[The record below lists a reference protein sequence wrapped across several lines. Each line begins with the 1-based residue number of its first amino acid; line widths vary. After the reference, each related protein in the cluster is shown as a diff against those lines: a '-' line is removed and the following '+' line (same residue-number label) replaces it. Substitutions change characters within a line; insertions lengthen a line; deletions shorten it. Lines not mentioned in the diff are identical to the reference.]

1 MKVKFTKLAALL
13 LAGAALLASGCT
25 DYEVDIQNVDKKVDA
40 LATKTAADLQA
51 QVAALN
57 STISTLETTLRNEH
71 KADIDKLNQTIS
83 GLKSDLQAAI
93 DLKLDKSEFE
103 TAKQQITDAIT
114 AVSDRVKAI
123 EDANFQA
130 QIDALNEKVAQCATK
145 EELQQA
151 VVDLTTYING
161 EIAKLNEK
169 VEANTAAIKKIN
181 EEIIPAINKQ
191 ITDLQN
197 LKLDASTFEQYKSE
211 TAETLRL
218 LQASVDNLAA
228 LTAGFPDGTTIK
240 EYVDGQYAEII
251 AKFDDYVLKTTFEEF
266 VKIAATKEELQ
277 EVEAVLNG
285 RIDGLKEYVDEQDK
299 ALKTY
304 VNGEI
309 AKLQSQLDKIT
320 NEEGTGRLDVLE
332 KTAEEYTKKVDDV
345 VAMLQFAEGDLQGY
359 IDAAAQKAYDDA
371 VAYVDAY
378 MEFLIDQL
386 NEILS
391 DIYNQLDKIT
401 ALAERIQSIV
411 YVPDYEDLKITTN
424 MAYVSQEVEEAVEGA
439 AAGAAESV
447 IVKKVA
453 VIDQPTKITYKITPA
468 QYAWY
473 VAMFYDELLEFD
485 VKPLNTRADEA
496 EAEVEYGFD
505 ILSVDYD
512 DATVDETGEITFT
525 VMPKNIASVQFA
537 ANGLKPDYHVGFY
550 PYIGVYKYNPG
561 SGWNYGAYM
570 GDMNADELEA
580 AIDDIEANYDVYVE
594 AYGKEFVDAYL
605 EMLKAGDGV
614 YTVGV
619 WQYGD
624 LLNYEARTAFA
635 ASLRLR
641 DNDINT
647 EFWGMEFPEYN
658 EVASTYSA
666 LYPAVTEVNILPDPY
681 REETDED
688 GNTKLVP
695 VPREYQYLPYSS
707 LRTNP
712 VGEKASQDP
721 KGYRVIM
728 DKVVPAVEVNG
739 EVVKYEDAAKLG
751 LLLPAV
757 STVFDEFTYDK
768 GTATADLD
776 KTNFVE
782 TAKVYAEIEMNP
794 EKNAAVRKTAIG
806 NVITGHYNF
815 ETAIGKTPFFGQV
828 EITPALGE
836 VDITAEIIWT
846 YEFDADIDHNLFYEN
861 EQVGQGETVYSRK
874 AYEVTV
880 DATDMAYLK
889 ENLDID
895 ITSFSH
901 KEPASYTITYKDEE
915 GKDVDVTETVVID
928 GVTITE
934 DGKLL
939 VNISNF
945 EWDKVYTVVANYEL
959 DAATITVTA
968 VITTIDRNREPV
980 VVNLGEHVFVVNGE
994 EFVDGVYVWSSEPL
1008 HGPIFKAF
1016 DENEVINVKGAVL
1029 ENGDFEYD
1037 ADQEDFNVAEL
1048 EGKIRMAASDKT
1060 KETTAYPYVDINRTD
1075 IVANTKNLTPAVLAG
1090 LPFNDG
1096 LQRDENDPNLW
1107 HGKVVTRNIT
1117 TYIGEEVEIQ
1127 MIFSYK
1133 VPDYNFLHL
1142 SYYTFNTEKENGNF
1156 IQKYNFKD
1164 NDGTVKWWTQVN
1176 PSYFT
1181 GDYNAQQEPISF
1193 RHALKDYD
1201 VAYINLAELAFN
1213 VVDDQDVAIEE
1224 ADMEELGLAA
1234 EFIYTDK
1241 TQGAKDLPKVDQIDP
1256 DLMIYQSLWVDNT
1269 TFYYRTNEKKF
1280 IPSLGTLTLTVGDG
1294 DGAYAFPV
1302 ATRFEFP
1309 KAAVKYPEEVLDYS
1323 TYAMVR
1329 WTPFQEPVAEGYTMV
1344 LDENK
1349 IYRIPLFKGMYLK
1362 DNRPNG
1368 VSYDVIKDGEWVV
1381 GNVAEYDAEAGTYTT
1396 GGNGYIKDVPANVA
1410 YHINTTFTYDD
1421 LELPVDLRKLLTI
1434 VYSNDGGES
1443 FVTELPTTDSTG
1455 ATADVAAYVPYVQY
1469 DYTSEVQFRGT
1480 VTIPVV
1486 VALENPWQETINFVY
1501 DFIIKGVE

>member
-40 LATKTAADLQA
+40 LASGRVATLETQL
-51 QVAALN
+51 AALHTTLQTDYE
-57 STISTLETTLRNEH
+57 TIAAHNQDMQNLRGEITTLETTL
-71 KADIDKLNQTIS
+71 K
-83 GLKSDLQAAI
+83 GLI
-93 DLKLDKSEFE
+93 DLKLDKTTYEAFLANIADAQKTLEGLKYADKDFVHQVASLLKDLDAQVAANKENLE
-103 TAKQQITDAIT
+103 NITKEGGLLDQTLVKAKEYTDGEISRLEGRLEKAE
-114 AVSDRVKAI
+114 KAI
-123 EDANFQA
+123 EDLTKEGGIIDQIKADIAKKVNQSDFDAYKEATAETIRVIKANL
-130 QIDALNEKVAQCATK
+130 DALN
-145 EELQQA
+145 
-151 VVDLTTYING
+151 
-161 EIAKLNEK
+161 
-169 VEANTAAIKKIN
+169 
-181 EEIIPAINKQ
+181 
-191 ITDLQN
+191 
-197 LKLDASTFEQYKSE
+197 
-211 TAETLRL
+211 
-218 LQASVDNLAA
+218 A
-228 LTAGFPDGTTIK
+228 LTAGFPEDTTIKDYIDAVKAKLDDYVLTTTFEEFAKIVGTKAELEDFEGTIIGRLKSLEALAAGFPENTTIK
-240 EYVDGQYAEII
+240 EYIDKET
-251 AKFDDYVLKTTFEEF
+251 KT
-266 VKIAATKEELQ
+266 LQ
-277 EVEAVLNG
+277 G
-285 RIDGLKEYVDEQDK
+285 
-299 ALKTY
+299 
-304 VNGEI
+304 
-309 AKLQSQLDKIT
+309 QLDKIT

-345 VAMLQFAEGDLQGY
+345 VAMLEFAEGDLQGY
-359 IDAAAQKAYDDA
+359 IDAAAKKAYDDA
-371 VAYVDAY
+371 VAYVDEY

-386 NEILS
+386 NQIFD
-391 DIYNQLDKIT
+391 DIYNQI
-401 ALAERIQSIV
+401 AVLAARIQSIV

-424 MAYVSQEVEEAVEGA
+424 MAYVSQEVEETVEGA
-439 AAGAAESV
+439 TAGAAESA

-453 VIDQPTKITYKITPA
+453 VIDQPTKLTYKITPA

-473 VAMFYDELLEFD
+473 VAAYYDELLEFD

-496 EAEVEYGFD
+496 EAEVEYGFE
-505 ILSVDYD
+505 ILSADYD
-512 DATVDETGEITFT
+512 DATVDETGEVTFT

-537 ANGLKPDYHVGFY
+537 ANGLKPNYYVDLRSGNTTVRGLYDLEGDYFQKSGYFYGGEADLATEYGF
-550 PYIGVYKYNPG
+550 
-561 SGWNYGAYM
+561 
-570 GDMNADELEA
+570 
-580 AIDDIEANYDVYVE
+580 DV
-594 AYGKEFVDAYL
+594 L
-605 EMLKAGDGV
+605 H
-614 YTVGV
+614 VGV
-619 WQYGD
+619 WTYED
-624 LLNYEARTAFA
+624 LKAYEARTAFA

-641 DNDINT
+641 DNDMNT

-712 VGEKASQDP
+712 VGEKATQDP

-757 STVFDEFTYDK
+757 ETVFDEFTYDK

-776 KTNFVE
+776 ETNFVE

-794 EKNAAVRKTAIG
+794 QKNAAVRKTAIG
-806 NVITGHYNF
+806 NVITGNYYF
-815 ETAIGKTPFFGQV
+815 GTAIGKTPFFGQV

-846 YEFDADIDHNLFYEN
+846 YELDADVDHNLFYPD
-861 EQVGQGETVYSRK
+861 ETVSDVKTYSRK

-901 KEPASYTITYKDEE
+901 KDPASYTITYKDEE
-915 GKDVDVTETVVID
+915 GKEVDVTDEVVIN
-928 GVTITE
+928 GVTISE

-939 VNISNF
+939 INISNF
-945 EWDKVYTVVANYEL
+945 EWDKVYTVKADYVL
-959 DAATITVTA
+959 DAATVTVTA
-968 VITTIDRNREPV
+968 VITTKDRNREPV

-1037 ADQEDFNVAEL
+1037 AEQEDFNAAEL

-1060 KETTAYPYVDINRTD
+1060 KETTAYPYVDINRAD
-1075 IVANTKNLTPAVLAG
+1075 IVAKTQNLTPAVLAG

-1156 IQKYNFKD
+1156 IQKHNFKD

-1181 GDYNAQQEPISF
+1181 GDYNAQQERISF

-1213 VVDDQDVAIEE
+1213 VVDDKDVVIED
-1224 ADMEELGLAA
+1224 ADMEELGLSA

-1241 TQGAKDLPKVDQIDP
+1241 TQGEKALPKVDQIDP
-1256 DLMIYQSLWVDNT
+1256 EFMIYKSLWVDNT

-1329 WTPFQEPVAEGYTMV
+1329 WTPFKEPVAEGYTMV

-1434 VYSNDGGES
+1434 VYSNDGGKT
-1443 FVTELPTTDSTG
+1443 FVNELPTQDPTG

-1501 DFIIKGVE
+1501 DFVIKGVE